1 MTESIYKVFLHL
13 LIVAAGAR
21 NANHRAARAALDAVL
36 YGHDA
41 ILQKVMANVIALY
54 FDAQTA
60 VANNLA
66 RASSEALALQTLEST
81 QKREARGLAPLSD
94 TLQAKTS
101 WAKAALERARAQGV
115 LEKALVALKLA
126 VGLDA
131 GRPLVLEQEVITSI
145 PGVEA
150 NQAEQDLADW
160 LRLAELH
167 HPAILA
173 ARFQLSSAQ
182 EKLIQTRAE
191 GLPTL
196 DFNRNEYINGRP
208 NQGLSATQTKETTSS
223 LALNIPLFDG
233 FARTYKVR
241 GAQASIAIRQ
251 AELEDTQRQILSEV
265 AKSYA
270 DALASVHTLEAAHT
284 LHETASI
291 SLNNMQR
298 KYDLG
303 LADIM
308 EILNVQAALIDAKQE
323 EIRAQAE
330 WRSARLRLLANA
342 GNAGLVNMQ

>member
-1 MTESIYKVFLHL
+1 M
-13 LIVAAGAR
+13 
-21 NANHRAARAALDAVL
+21 
-36 YGHDA
+36 
-41 ILQKVMANVIALY
+41 
-54 FDAQTA
+54 
-60 VANNLA
+60 
-66 RASSEALALQTLEST
+66 
-81 QKREARGLAPLSD
+81 P
-94 TLQAKTS
+94 
-101 WAKAALERARAQGV
+101 
-115 LEKALVALKLA
+115 LKLA
-126 VGLDA
+126 
-131 GRPLVLEQEVITSI
+131 I
-145 PGVEA
+145 
-150 NQAEQDLADW
+150 
-160 LRLAELH
+160 
-167 HPAILA
+167 
-173 ARFQLSSAQ
+173 
-182 EKLIQTRAE
+182 
-191 GLPTL
+191 
-196 DFNRNEYINGRP
+196 
-208 NQGLSATQTKETTSS
+208 GLSATQTKETTSS

-241 GAQASIAIRQ
+241 GAQASIEIRQ